1 MTVGNA
7 QRMGLDDEIGSVAK
21 NKVANLLLL
30 GKNPLTDVTAYD
42 SISWV
47 ILNGQAIER
56 EQLAATNH

>member
-1 MTVGNA
+1 
-7 QRMGLDDEIGSVAK
+7 MGLDDEIGSVAK